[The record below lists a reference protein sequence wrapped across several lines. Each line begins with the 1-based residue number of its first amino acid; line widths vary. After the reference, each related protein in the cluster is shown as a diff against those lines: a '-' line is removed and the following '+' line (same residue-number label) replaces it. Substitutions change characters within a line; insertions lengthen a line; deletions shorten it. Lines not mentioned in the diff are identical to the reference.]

1 MANPTV
7 ATIERPAVGAK
18 VYRLVPA
25 DQPAIRTAGIDMSL
39 RATGVAL
46 SNGECRL
53 FGEDKLTTLPWGVRI
68 PKLTALALQI
78 GGYAAG
84 FKPDAVCIEG
94 LDMAQSYGGQ
104 IERSYM
110 WCLIIDVLLTD
121 RIPVYI
127 APSPLLKI
135 YATGTDNLG
144 SGRVAKA
151 RMIKAVQDQWPFF
164 KINGPTGRPD
174 DNLAEAAVCCAIA
187 AAMLEHPFTEVD
199 RQQSRAL
206 ARVTPCWDLEPG
218 PA

>member
-1 MANPTV
+1 GGAGLGALPRRAGRVARTAVRVEDAAVTAAVPIPLGGAMTV
-7 ATIERPAVGAK
+7 IALPLPLPLAVE
-18 VYRLVPA
+18 
-25 DQPAIRTAGIDMSL
+25 QPGIRTAGIDMSL

-53 FGEDKLTTLPWGVRI
+53 FGEDKLTTQPWGIRI

-121 RIPVYI
+121 RI
-127 APSPLLKI
+127 
-135 YATGTDNLG
+135 
-144 SGRVAKA
+144 
-151 RMIKAVQDQWPFF
+151 
-164 KINGPTGRPD
+164 
-174 DNLAEAAVCCAIA
+174 
-187 AAMLEHPFTEVD
+187 
-199 RQQSRAL
+199 
-206 ARVTPCWDLEPG
+206 
-218 PA
+218 

>member
-1 MANPTV
+1 MANQTV
-7 ATIERPAVGAK
+7 ATIERPAVDAQ
-18 VYRLVPA
+18 VLPFRSSR
-25 DQPAIRTAGIDMSL
+25 PAIRTAGVDMSL

-46 SNGECRL
+46 SSGECRL

-127 APSPLLKI
+127 APSPQLKI
-135 YATGTDNLG
+135 YATGTGQLG
-144 SGRVAKA
+144 SGAVAKS
-151 RMIKAVQDQWPFF
+151 RMIKAVREQWPFF
-164 KINGPTGRPD
+164 KIDRPNGQAD
-174 DNLAEAAVCCAIA
+174 HNLAEAAVCCAIA
-187 AAMLEHPFTEVD
+187 AAMLEHPFTGVD

-206 ARVTPCWDLEPG
+206 ARVTPCWSLEPD